1 MSDLS
6 RVTFI
11 ITTSDRLD
19 LLGSTLRSFW
29 NYYRSGWHLLAKTV
43 LHEDSGDKGLRAAI
57 TAQYFDKFDVL
68 LFPEEKVGYS
78 KAIDNCLAHVETE
91 YVWSSEDDWTYSRGG
106 FIEDS
111 IKILDENPDIH
122 QVWIR
127 DAKDHNHPLSK
138 RSRKISGIECR
149 DVMKGYLGV
158 WNGFSLNPG
167 LRRISDLRRMF
178 PNGLAEYGDEIDCAR
193 RTAQFGYNAVSLVN
207 SAIRHSG
214 WDRHTK
220 NFKV

>member
-1 MSDLS
+1 MSNLS
-6 RVTFI
+6 RVTFVM
-11 ITTSDRLD
+11 TTSDRMD
-19 LLGSTLRSFW
+19 LLDRTLKSFW
-29 NYYRSGWHLLAKTV
+29 QYYQPDSFTKSII
-43 LHEDSGDKGLRAAI
+43 HEDSGDQSCSQAI
-57 TAQYFDKFDVL
+57 VDRYDM
-68 LFPEEKVGYS
+68 LFNEILCPTIKRGYS
-78 KAIDNCLAHVETE
+78 AALDRCFGLIDTE
-91 YVWSSEDDWTYSRGG
+91 YVYTTECDWDYHRGG
-106 FIEDS
+106 FIEES
-111 IKILDENPDIH
+111 MKILDENPDIH

-127 DAKDHNHPLSK
+127 DAKDHNHPLSR
-138 RSRKISGIECR
+138 RSRTISGIECR

-193 RTAQFGYNAVSLVN
+193 RTAQFGYHAVSLVN

-214 WDRHTK
+214 WNRHTK